1 MQIHEL
7 KTATISPAS
16 RRVGRGGKRG
26 KTSGRGGKGQT
37 ARAGNKPRPQWRD
50 TIKKIPKRRG
60 FGKNRG
66 RTVVPKM
73 PFATVALSALSA
85 RFKDGDTVTPRALSK
100 SGMIRSRKSTVL
112 GVKVLGGG
120 GLDKKLTLEGC
131 LVSESARAAI
141 LKAGGAVKP

>member
-7 KTATISPAS
+7 KTASISPAS

-66 RTVVPKM
+66 RSVVPKM
-73 PFATVALSALSA
+73 PLATVALSALSA
-85 RFKDGDTVTPRALSK
+85 RFKDGDTVTPGALSK
-100 SGMIRSRKSTVL
+100 SGMIRSRKGAVH

-120 GLDKKLTLEGC
+120 VLDKKLTLEGC
-131 LVSESARAAI
+131 MVSESARAAI
-141 LKAGGAVKP
+141 LKAGGAVNP